1 MDSGG
6 GSGSCVVSG
15 AGRGIGQAVA
25 VGLAARGW
33 RVLALDVGC
42 GPDGAGTDK
51 APVVLTRDKIE
62 AAGGTVIA
70 DAVDVANADDVDAAV
85 CRAVDRWGPI
95 DAAINVAGVLRLGT
109 LETTPTEDWQQLFAL
124 NVLGAVNVAR
134 SVVASW
140 PDGHVPT
147 GRIINFTSAAGLEGH
162 PEMAAYST
170 SKAALIG
177 FTQSTANALAGR
189 EATVNAVAPIAAT
202 RMAVRGLGMTGSSDE
217 LEAEAKSA
225 LAPMDIDA
233 EAVVPLIAY
242 LVSPAAAAY
251 TGRVF
256 SNNGWRYFLLGER
269 TVAATV
275 TATQRSVG
283 SATSEIAAAF
293 ESLDP
298 ARSRWSTTAAPDG
311 SR

>member
-1 MDSGG
+1 
-6 GSGSCVVSG
+6 
-15 AGRGIGQAVA
+15 
-25 VGLAARGW
+25 VGLAARAW

-51 APVVLTRDKIE
+51 SPVLGTRDTIE

-85 CRAVDRWGPI
+85 RRAVDRWGPI
-95 DAAINVAGVLRLGT
+95 DAAVNVAGVLRLGT
-109 LETTPTEDWQQLFAL
+109 LETTPVEDWQQLFAV

-140 PDGHVPT
+140 PDGEAPT
-147 GRIINFTSAAGLEGH
+147 GRIVNFTSAAGLEGH
-162 PEMAAYST
+162 PEMAAYSA

-177 FTQSTANALAGR
+177 LTQSMANALASRG
-189 EATVNAVAPIAAT
+189 ATVNAVAPVAAT
-202 RMAVRGLGMTGSSDE
+202 RMAVRGLGMTGSSAE
-217 LEAEAKSA
+217 LEAEAKTA

-242 LVSPAAAAY
+242 LVSPAAAH

-256 SNNGWRYFLLGER
+256 SNNGWSYSLLGER

-275 TATQRSVG
+275 TATRRSVG

-293 ESLDP
+293 ESADT
-298 ARSRWSTTAAPDG
+298 ARSRWSTAAAPEP